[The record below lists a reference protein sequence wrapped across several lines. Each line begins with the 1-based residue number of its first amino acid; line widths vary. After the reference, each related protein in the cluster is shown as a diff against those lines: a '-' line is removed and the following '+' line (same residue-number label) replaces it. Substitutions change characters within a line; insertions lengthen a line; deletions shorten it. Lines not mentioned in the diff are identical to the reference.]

1 MKNKHN
7 DFGAMY
13 ENEPREAGTVKIAA
27 YFLCII
33 TAFLVYA
40 KLCGWVHFHW
50 ALILAPLYLPVV
62 ILASCTLLAILMSL
76 VSDDQM
82 VDVEKN
88 MQDLDRKPNDE
99 EEQP

>member
-13 ENEPREAGTVKIAA
+13 ENTSREAGTVKIAA
-27 YFLCII
+27 YFLAII
-33 TAFLVYA
+33 TAFLVIA

-50 ALILAPLYLPVV
+50 ALILAPVYLPVV
-62 ILASCTLLAILMSL
+62 MLAACTLLAILMSL
-76 VSDDQM
+76 ISDDQM
-82 VDVEKN
+82 IDVEKE
-88 MQDLDRKPNDE
+88 MEDLDRGPDE